1 MIDGQTRQQHGEQ
14 GADGAGDICKLKLL
28 NQSKGATEMNYQQ
41 TAREIDALDERA
53 EEISERLDEI
63 EEALEYEEQG
73 TERTYELLD
82 EKEELEQEQ
91 QEIEQRKAELTT
103 DSFTRWDNGF

>member
-1 MIDGQTRQQHGEQ
+1 MTDGQTRQQHGEQ
-14 GADGAGDICKLKLL
+14 GADGAGDICELNL

-41 TAREIDALDERA
+41 AAREIDALDERN

-63 EEALEYEEQG
+63 EEALEYEEHG

-91 QEIEQRKAELTT
+91 KEIEERKAELTT
-103 DSFTRWDNGF
+103 DGFTRWDNGF